1 MLPEIEIGPLTLQ
14 AFGICFALAF
24 IAAGAL
30 AWRRL
35 EEIGKPGDWAYEG
48 LFAALIGGLVGAR
61 TDYVIQN
68 YDAVKDDLFANVFT
82 GAGLVW
88 FGGLVGGAIAVCL
101 WARYRNFLGL
111 TLLDV
116 AAPSLALG
124 QAIGRIGCQLS
135 GDGDYGQAWDGPWA
149 MAYPDGT
156 EPTDEPVH
164 PTPVYETLTL
174 GLIAIV
180 LWRLRFRL
188 TNGLLFA
195 LYLVLAGTGRF
206 LVEFIRLNDEVALGL
221 TQAQLISLGMI
232 LVGGVWL
239 LLAARRTPRPAT
251 A

>member
-14 AFGICFALAF
+14 TFGICFALAF

-30 AWRRL
+30 AWRRF
-35 EEIGKPGDWAYEG
+35 EELGKPGDWAYEG

-61 TDYVIQN
+61 IDYVIQN
-68 YDAVKDDLFANVFT
+68 YDEVKDDLLGNVFT

-88 FGGLVGGAIAVCL
+88 FGGLLGGALAVCL
-101 WARYRNFLGL
+101 WARYRHFLSL

-156 EPTDEPVH
+156 EPTDDPVH

-239 LLAARRTPRPAT
+239 LLAARRTPRA
-251 A
+251 AIA

>member
-1 MLPEIEIGPLTLQ
+1 R
-14 AFGICFALAF
+14 F
-24 IAAGAL
+24 
-30 AWRRL
+30 
-35 EEIGKPGDWAYEG
+35 EELGKPGDWAYEG

-61 TDYVIQN
+61 IDYVIQN
-68 YDAVKDDLFANVFT
+68 YDEVKDDLLGNVFT

-88 FGGLVGGAIAVCL
+88 FGGLLGGAIAVCL
-101 WARYRNFLGL
+101 WARYRHFLSL

-239 LLAARRTPRPAT
+239 LLAARRTPRVAT

>member
-61 TDYVIQN
+61 IDYVIQN
-68 YDAVKDDLFANVFT
+68 YDEVKDDLLGNVFT

-101 WARYRNFLGL
+101 WARYRHFLSL

-239 LLAARRTPRPAT
+239 LLAARRTPRAAT

>member
-1 MLPEIEIGPLTLQ
+1 
-14 AFGICFALAF
+14 
-24 IAAGAL
+24 
-30 AWRRL
+30 
-35 EEIGKPGDWAYEG
+35 
-48 LFAALIGGLVGAR
+48 
-61 TDYVIQN
+61 
-68 YDAVKDDLFANVFT
+68 
-82 GAGLVW
+82 
-88 FGGLVGGAIAVCL
+88 
-101 WARYRNFLGL
+101 
-111 TLLDV
+111 
-116 AAPSLALG
+116 
-124 QAIGRIGCQLS
+124 
-135 GDGDYGQAWDGPWA
+135 PWA